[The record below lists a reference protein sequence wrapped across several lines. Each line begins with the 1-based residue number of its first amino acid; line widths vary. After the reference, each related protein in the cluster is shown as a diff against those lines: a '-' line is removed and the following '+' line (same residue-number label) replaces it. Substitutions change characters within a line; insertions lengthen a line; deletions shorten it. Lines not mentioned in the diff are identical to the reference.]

1 MKTWKTALIGF
12 GTVGQGL
19 AEILLAKQKELKA
32 KEGFGLKVTAISDFK
47 LGSVLRPAGIDLKK
61 AIDLVKKGGSL
72 NDYPGGTKGLDA
84 LQTIAKTDADIMVEL
99 AYTDIKTGEPAT
111 SHVKAAL
118 KKGMHVATTNKG
130 PVALFLPELQA
141 LAKRKKVQFL
151 FEGTVMSGTPTLS
164 FVRRNLA
171 GCTVSAV
178 AGILNGTTNYML
190 TEMEKGMAYDDVLA
204 KAQQLGY
211 AEAVPDADVKGWD
224 ALAKVVILSNY
235 VLGAN
240 VKPDDIS
247 CRGITKITPDMI
259 KKAAAEGKRYK
270 LIGRAEL
277 KNGKLKASVKPVALP
292 LDDPLAGVGG
302 ATNAITFE
310 TDLMGPVTVVGA
322 GAGRVETGF
331 SVLADL
337 LEIHRSCA

>member
-1 MKTWKTALIGF
+1 MKTWKVAMIGF

-19 AEILLAKQKELKA
+19 AEILLSKRKELKE
-32 KEGFGLKVTAISDFK
+32 KEGFAVTVTAISDFK
-47 LGSVLRPAGIDLKK
+47 LGSVLVPGGIDLKT
-61 AIDLVKKGGSL
+61 ALALVKSGKTL
-72 NDYPGGTKGLDA
+72 DEYPGGKKGLGA
-84 LQTIAKTDADIMVEL
+84 LATIKETNADIMIEL

-118 KKGMHVATTNKG
+118 NRGMHVATTNKG
-130 PVALFLPELQA
+130 PVALHLPELLR
-141 LAKRKKVQFL
+141 LAKRKKAEFL

-164 FVRRNLA
+164 VFRRNLA
-171 GCTVSAV
+171 GCKVSAV

-190 TEMEKGMAYDDVLA
+190 SEMEKGVAYDTVLA
-204 KAQQLGY
+204 KAQKLGY

-240 VKPDDIS
+240 VKPSDIP
-247 CRGITKITPDMI
+247 CKGITKITPEMI
-259 KKAAAEGKRYK
+259 RKAAKEGKRYK
-270 LIGRAEL
+270 LIGRAEM
-277 KNGKLKASVKPVALP
+277 KNGKLKASVKPVALS
-292 LDDPLAGVGG
+292 LSDPLAGVGG

-322 GAGRVETGF
+322 GAGRIETGF

-337 LEIHRSCA
+337 LEIHRSRS